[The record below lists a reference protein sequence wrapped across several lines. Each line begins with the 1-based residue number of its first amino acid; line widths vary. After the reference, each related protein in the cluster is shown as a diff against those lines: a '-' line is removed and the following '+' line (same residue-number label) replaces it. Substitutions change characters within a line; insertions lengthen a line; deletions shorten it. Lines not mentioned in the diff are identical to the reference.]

1 MNKFDQVFFKSY
13 IPEWVTI
20 LDIAHRHI
28 IVIIGQIIINYFFW
42 VLLPTFIYYNSLT
55 IQSYIPFFVLEIFII
70 LVFFKNIFDIL
81 DWYNDVWIITDEWV
95 TELHWEVFSSNSTSV
110 KYNSIEWL
118 EILQNGIIDT
128 FLGKWDIIIHKIG
141 WENNFLLRDAQ
152 KWYQILEMIDVIQKK
167 VKEQYHKELEENQD
181 KNFETILKALGE
193 VVESYMGKNG
203 FEKDES
209 EENIELIEKLKKS
222 KHTIDLSE

>member
-20 LDIAHRHI
+20 LDIAHRHM

-55 IQSYIPFFVLEIFII
+55 IQSYIPFFILEIFII

-110 KYNSIEWL
+110 KYSSVEWL

-128 FLGKWDIIIHKIG
+128 LLGKWDIIIHKIG
-141 WENNFLLRDAQ
+141 WENNFLLRDAR